1 MGSLYTNSVL
11 NDSLK
16 AEHGTQ
22 YLLNE
27 LKKSELPSN
36 YLKELCD
43 YANQIGVVLIG
54 TPFDLKSVD
63 LLEQVGIPA
72 YKIGSPDFTNIPL
85 MEKVASLG
93 KPMIISTG
101 MSTEYEIQAVIEKL
115 NRWGLIMPY
124 SIATAPI
131 QLQL

>member
-1 MGSLYTNSVL
+1 M
-11 NDSLK
+11 
-16 AEHGTQ
+16 
-22 YLLNE
+22 
-27 LKKSELPSN
+27 
-36 YLKELCD
+36 
-43 YANQIGVVLIG
+43 IG

-115 NRWGLIMPY
+115 NRWELIMPY